1 MNKERNINNSNKNEV
16 LSYKDNAFILD
27 IQRKVYN
34 NLLKILEKKNIEIE
48 KINIILGLSGGPDS
62 TFLLTILNDINKN
75 NFKVNNIKNEENL
88 LQNKLNIVCVHINHQ
103 LREDAK
109 VDEKIA
115 QEYCKKLGYEFILKT
130 EDIEKL
136 SELKK
141 ESIETVAREFR
152 YISFNEVGNRFNNN
166 LNEATFIATAHIKND
181 NTETILMNIARGT
194 GKKGLIGIKEISK
207 NSYTNIDII
216 RPILNI
222 TKAKI
227 EKYLKLKE
235 INYAKDY
242 TNFENDYTRNKFRNI
257 IIPELN
263 NMGYLVDNSIETLR
277 ENIIEE
283 EAYFEEELNRN
294 LNKLKI
300 TVNSDHSIILVDLK
314 RIQNLH
320 NYMKKRIILNIIT
333 KYLNDNIT
341 TNNNTNTNTN
351 TISSVNINDIISLIN
366 TGINNKMF
374 VLKNIKFS
382 IYKEKNIN
390 KSSNKSNNKNLKK
403 RYLNE
408 YLKIEIVK

>member
-34 NLLKILEKKNIEIE
+34 NLLRILENEKNKLNKDNNSYNKID
-48 KINIILGLSGGPDS
+48 KINIVLGLSGGPDS

-75 NFKVNNIKNEENL
+75 NFKVSNIKNEKNL
-88 LQNKLNIVCVHINHQ
+88 LENKLNIVCVHINHQ

-115 QEYCKKLGYEFILKT
+115 KDYSEKLGYEFILKT

-152 YISFNEVGNRFNNN
+152 YISFNEIANRFNNN

-181 NTETILMNIARGT
+181 NTETILMNIARGA

-222 TKAKI
+222 TKDKI

-257 IIPELN
+257 IIPELKK
-263 NMGYLVDNSIETLR
+263 MGYEVDNSIETLR
-277 ENIIEE
+277 ENVIEE
-283 EAYFEEELNRN
+283 EEYLKEELNKI
-294 LNKLKI
+294 LSKLEI
-300 TVNSDHSIILVDLK
+300 SENSDHSVVLLELK
-314 RIQNLH
+314 GLQNLH
-320 NYMKKRIILNIIT
+320 NYMKKKVLLDVIN
-333 KYLNDNIT
+333 KSFDT
-341 TNNNTNTNTN
+341 TNNV
-351 TISSVNINDIISLIN
+351 SSVNINDIVSLIN
-366 TGINNKMF
+366 NGINNKMIIF
-374 VLKNIKFS
+374 KNLKFS

-390 KSSNKSNNKNLKK
+390 KNINK
-403 RYLNE
+403 RYSSE
-408 YLKIEIVK
+408 YLKIEKLS

>member
-1 MNKERNINNSNKNEV
+1 MNKERNTNSSNKNEV

-34 NLLKILEKKNIEIE
+34 NLLKILEKKNIKIE
-48 KINIILGLSGGPDS
+48 KINIVLGLSGGPDS

-75 NFKVNNIKNEENL
+75 NFKVSNIKNEGNL

-115 QEYCKKLGYEFILKT
+115 QEYCEKLGYKFILKT

-136 SELKK
+136 SRSKK

-152 YISFNEVGNRFNNN
+152 YISFNEIANRFNNN
-166 LNEATFIATAHIKND
+166 LNETTFIATAHIKND

-222 TKAKI
+222 TKDKI

-300 TVNSDHSIILVDLK
+300 IVNSDHSVILVDLK

-320 NYMKKRIILNIIT
+320 NYMKKRVILNIIT
-333 KYLNDNIT
+333 KYLNNNIT
-341 TNNNTNTNTN
+341 TTNNIINTN
-351 TISSVNINDIISLIN
+351 TISSVNINDIVSLIN

-390 KSSNKSNNKNLKK
+390 KINNKSNNKNLKK

-408 YLKIEIVK
+408 YLKIEIIK

>member
-1 MNKERNINNSNKNEV
+1 MNKERNTNSSNKNEV

-34 NLLKILEKKNIEIE
+34 NLLKILEKKNIKIK
-48 KINIILGLSGGPDS
+48 KINIVLGLSGGPDS

-75 NFKVNNIKNEENL
+75 NFKVSNIKNEENL
-88 LQNKLNIVCVHINHQ
+88 LQNKLNVVCVHINHQ

-115 QEYCKKLGYEFILKT
+115 QDYSEKLGYEFILKT

-152 YISFNEVGNRFNNN
+152 YISFNEIANRFNNN

-207 NSYTNIDII
+207 NSYTNIEII

-222 TKAKI
+222 TKDKI

-277 ENIIEE
+277 ENVIEE
-283 EAYFEEELNRN
+283 EDYLKEELNRI
-294 LNKLKI
+294 LSKLKI
-300 TVNSDHSIILVDLK
+300 SKNSDHSVVLLELK
-314 RIQNLH
+314 RLQNLH
-320 NYMKKRIILNIIT
+320 NYMKKKVLLNVIN
-333 KYLNDNIT
+333 KSFDT
-341 TNNNTNTNTN
+341 TNN
-351 TISSVNINDIISLIN
+351 ISSVNINDIVSLIN
-366 TGINNKMF
+366 NGINNKMIIF
-374 VLKNIKFS
+374 KNLKFS

-390 KSSNKSNNKNLKK
+390 KNSNK
-403 RYLNE
+403 RYSSE
-408 YLKIEIVK
+408 YLKIEKLI

>member
-1 MNKERNINNSNKNEV
+1 MNKERNTNSSNKNEV

-34 NLLKILEKKNIEIE
+34 NLLKILEKKNIKIE
-48 KINIILGLSGGPDS
+48 KINIVLGLSGGPDS

-75 NFKVNNIKNEENL
+75 NFKVSNIKNEENL

-115 QEYCKKLGYEFILKT
+115 QDYSEKLGYEFILKT

-152 YISFNEVGNRFNNN
+152 YISFNEVANRFNNN

-181 NTETILMNIARGT
+181 NTETILMNISRGT

-333 KYLNDNIT
+333 KYLNNNIT
-341 TNNNTNTNTN
+341 TNTN

-408 YLKIEIVK
+408 YLKIEIIK

>member
-1 MNKERNINNSNKNEV
+1 MNKERNINSSNKNEV

-34 NLLKILEKKNIEIE
+34 NLLKILEKKNIKIK
-48 KINIILGLSGGPDS
+48 KINIVLGLSGGPDS

-75 NFKVNNIKNEENL
+75 NFKVSNIKNEENL

-115 QEYCKKLGYEFILKT
+115 QDYSEKLGYEFILKT

-152 YISFNEVGNRFNNN
+152 YISFNEIANRFNNN

-207 NSYTNIDII
+207 NSYTNIEII

-277 ENIIEE
+277 ENVIEE
-283 EAYFEEELNRN
+283 EDYLKEELNRI
-294 LNKLKI
+294 LSKLKI
-300 TVNSDHSIILVDLK
+300 SKNSDHSVVLLELK
-314 RIQNLH
+314 RLQNLH
-320 NYMKKRIILNIIT
+320 NYMKKKVLLNVIN
-333 KYLNDNIT
+333 KSFDT
-341 TNNNTNTNTN
+341 TNN
-351 TISSVNINDIISLIN
+351 ISSVNINDIVSLIN
-366 TGINNKMF
+366 NGINNKMIIF
-374 VLKNIKFS
+374 KNLKFS

-390 KSSNKSNNKNLKK
+390 KNSNK
-403 RYLNE
+403 RYSSE
-408 YLKIEIVK
+408 YLKIEKLI